1 MMEDRQATT
10 ENLSSAIGEYLNLRT
25 DYFKKRIISGL
36 ATGFS
41 RVLSSLVLMMFLLV
55 VLAVFAFAFIILI
68 GDATGSLIEAAFIVG
83 GIFLIAFIVLF
94 LFRKK
99 LFLKMFD
106 NLFTGMAEKGTPPD
120 NWKSLSLIL
129 VRYLRSRIDG

>member
-55 VLAVFAFAFIILI
+55 VLAVFAFAFI
-68 GDATGSLIEAAFIVG
+68 VG
-83 GIFLIAFIVLF
+83 GIFLIAFFVLF

-99 LFLKMFD
+99 LFLKMFND
-106 NLFTGMAEKGTPPD
+106 LFTGMAEKGTPPD